1 MAIDAHTKLQQLGT
15 VDEDLRSFAHAF
27 HAALTAAQVCL
38 LDAHMRTRPPHL
50 RRDWARRYHNRDWAH
65 PGHIRAGTGL
75 TTSTSAPG
83 LSSRPPHL
91 RWDWAH
97 PGHICAGTG
106 LTPATSAPGLGSPRP
121 HLQDTIRSELRAE
134 VGAIAERLAAA
145 EAELPEAL
153 HAAADTRAL
162 AVAVAALRAEQ
173 EEACAAVTQRVSES
187 AAAFAEQVAVIRIHR
202 GRLVFRI
209 VRAVAPTVGW

>member
-1 MAIDAHTKLQQLGT
+1 MAIDAHTKLQQLGA

-38 LDAHMRTRPPHL
+38 SDAHMHTRPP
-50 RRDWARRYHNRDWAH
+50 
-65 PGHIRAGTGL
+65 
-75 TTSTSAPG
+75 TSAPG
-83 LSSRPPHL
+83 LGSPLPHL
-91 RWDWAH
+91 QPGLGSPRPHPRRDWPH
-97 PGHICAGTG
+97 SGHICAGTGLAATTPATGTG
-106 LTPATSAPGLGSPRP
+106 LTPATSAPGLGSPWP
-121 HLQDTIRSELRAE
+121 HPQDTIRSELRAE

-173 EEACAAVTQRVSES
+173 EEACAAMTQRVSES
-187 AAAFAEQVAVIRIHR
+187 AAAFAEQVAVIHR

-209 VRAVAPTVGW
+209 VRAVAPTVG